1 MNLKFPQFNV
11 EINNPTIEV
20 DLNTIGDR
28 AIDRLLSVD
37 VLLKTNS
44 AKFGIR
50 SEGISYNETWNDSDI
65 ELMIQDWLRQFEI

>member
-50 SEGISYNETWNDSDI
+50 AEGMSYSETWNDSDI
-65 ELMIQDWLRQFEI
+65 ELMVQDWLKQFEV

>member
-1 MNLKFPQFNV
+1 MTLKFPQFNI
-11 EINNPTIEV
+11 EIIDPIVEV

-28 AIDRLLSVD
+28 ALDRLLSVD

-50 SEGISYNETWNDSDI
+50 AESMSYSETWNDSDI
-65 ELMIQDWLRQFEI
+65 ELMVQDWLRQFEI

>member
-37 VLLKTNS
+37 VLLKTDT
-44 AKFGIR
+44 ATFGVR
-50 SEGISYNETWNDSDI
+50 AEGMPYETTWNDAGVQPMVES
-65 ELMIQDWLRQFEI
+65 WLEQFEV